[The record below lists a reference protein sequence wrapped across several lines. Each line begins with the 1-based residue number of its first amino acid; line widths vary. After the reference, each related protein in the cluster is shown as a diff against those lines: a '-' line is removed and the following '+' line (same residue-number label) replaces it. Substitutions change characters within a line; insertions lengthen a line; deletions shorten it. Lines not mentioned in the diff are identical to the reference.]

1 MDANPHDMDLDL
13 GVRHLRAL
21 VAVSR
26 YGNFAAAAAD
36 LGVSQPTL
44 TRTIQRAEEILGA
57 ALFTRTTRHVAITA
71 AGREFLPL
79 AERLL
84 SDLGLGLRNIRE
96 LATVER
102 GQIVVA
108 TLMSVAHGVLPTAL
122 GRFAALH
129 PSVEINLREGVQAR
143 VLEEVHSGSAD
154 FGLGDTAEI
163 GGALVAES
171 LGENGCCVALPTGH
185 PLERRKAVTLVD
197 LTPETLISMP
207 TDSAMRRILDGAALA
222 AGLSLKPR
230 YTVQQ
235 FATVFRL
242 VAEGLG
248 VAVVPATMLAG
259 LPPPGIV
266 SRALSEPRIVQ
277 HCGILRRR
285 DRYPT
290 PAAAAFLD
298 VVRAVWPQPA
308 APVGRLREAQPAL

>member
-1 MDANPHDMDLDL
+1 
-13 GVRHLRAL
+13 LRAL
-21 VAVSR
+21 LAVSR

-44 TRTIQRAEEILGA
+44 TRTIQHAEEVLGA
-57 ALFTRTTRHVAITA
+57 ELFTRTTRQVTITA

-102 GQIVVA
+102 GRIVVA
-108 TLMSVAHGVLPTAL
+108 TLMSAAHGVLPTAL
-122 GRFAALH
+122 GRFAALY
-129 PSVEINLREGVQAR
+129 PSVEINVREGVQAS

-154 FGLGDTAEI
+154 FGFGDTAEI
-163 GGALVAES
+163 GGALVAEP
-171 LGENGCCVALPTGH
+171 LGENGCCVALPIGH
-185 PLERRKAVTLVD
+185 PLERRRSVKLHDLV
-197 LTPETLISMP
+197 PETLISMP
-207 TDSAMRRILDGAALA
+207 TASAMRRILDGAALA

-235 FATVFRL
+235 FATAFRL
-242 VAEGLG
+242 VAEGIG
-248 VAVVPATMLAG
+248 VAIVPATMLAG

-266 SRALSEPRIVQ
+266 SRPLSEPKIVQ
-277 HCGILRRR
+277 HLGILRRR
-285 DRYPT
+285 DRSPP

-298 VVRAVWPQPA
+298 VVRAVWPQLAKPH
-308 APVGRLREAQPAL
+308 GRVRGAQVAD

>member
-1 MDANPHDMDLDL
+1 MSTLPHDMDLDL

-21 VAVSR
+21 VAVAR

-44 TRTIQRAEEILGA
+44 TRTIQRAEEMLGA
-57 ALFTRTTRHVAITA
+57 ELFTRTTRNVAITA

-84 SDLGLGLRNIRE
+84 GDLGLGLRNIRE

-102 GQIVVA
+102 GRIVIA
-108 TLMSVAHGVLPTAL
+108 TLMSAAHGVLPTAL
-122 GRFAALH
+122 ARFAALH
-129 PSVEINLREGVQAR
+129 PSVEIDIREGVQAR
-143 VLEEVHSGSAD
+143 VLVEVHSGSAD

-163 GGALVAES
+163 GGALAAEP
-171 LGENGCCVALPTGH
+171 LGEDGCCVALPAGH
-185 PLERRKAVTLVD
+185 PLSRRKTIELADLVK
-197 LTPETLISMP
+197 ETLISMP

-222 AGLSLKPR
+222 ARLSLAPR
-230 YTVQQ
+230 YTVRQ
-235 FATVFRL
+235 FATAFRL

-248 VAVVPATMLAG
+248 VAIVPATMLAG
-259 LPPPGIV
+259 PTPPGIV
-266 SRALSEPRIVQ
+266 SRPLGEPRIVQ
-277 HCGILRRR
+277 HFGILSRR

-298 VVRAVWPQPA
+298 VVRAVWPQSRTTDRRRRA
-308 APVGRLREAQPAL
+308 TSRT

>member
-1 MDANPHDMDLDL
+1 MDAHPYDVDLDL

-21 VAVSR
+21 LAVAR

-44 TRTIQRAEEILGA
+44 TRTIQHAEEVLGA
-57 ALFTRTTRHVAITA
+57 ELFTRTTRHVAITA

-102 GQIVVA
+102 GRIVVA

-122 GRFAALH
+122 GRFAALY
-129 PSVEINLREGVQAR
+129 PSVEINVCEGVQAR
-143 VLEEVHSGSAD
+143 VLEEVHSGSVD

-163 GGALVAES
+163 GGALVAEP
-171 LGENGCCVALPTGH
+171 LGENGCCVALPAGH
-185 PLERRKAVTLVD
+185 PLARRKSVALDDLV
-197 LTPETLISMP
+197 PETLISMP

-235 FATVFRL
+235 FATAFRL

-248 VAVVPATMLAG
+248 VAIVPATMLAG

-266 SRALSEPRIVQ
+266 SRSLSEPKIVQ
-277 HCGILRRR
+277 HLGILRRR
-285 DRYPT
+285 DRYLT

-298 VVRAVWPQPA
+298 VIRTVWPQSAKPLERLRRAQA
-308 APVGRLREAQPAL
+308 AP